1 MEVGYPLPPPP
12 EAQPEY
18 VPEGPQYVEMSTPVD
33 EDSWVYSRFALPM
46 LLWVF
51 LWILALFCLT
61 FWQQTGDIKNQYN
74 GLPRFPILRSTQGT
88 HEAGQPTS
96 LRSVRIASCFFGII
110 AIFGAFVIYFLRPKQ
125 SVRQGANFGCAFLLF
140 LCSVLA
146 WVAFGI
152 AMANFQNQQ
161 TCPYNRRFTG
171 QKCVFHT
178 AYAIA
183 AATLDAAVGVGAI
196 ISLLLLAY
204 NTKAN
209 HWVRGPNNWEEA
221 QQDAVETTKERV
233 PGEVVQRNVGY
244 VRRMLTGLALL
255 GTLLCLIAL
264 VAFIILLHEE
274 REHSIIM
281 GPRGRGDRKNVADS
295 NLPFEYPGW
304 KTINTR
310 IRYSL
315 SGIGLGAILLNFLT
329 FRSKTIAYIFAFLY
343 FATAVLAMVAFGFDV
358 HELRWANDLT
368 CPAAPDGLGQDC
380 TQGQFI
386 ATAVLDF
393 FVFIWLIVY
402 IVVEYVI
409 NPTPQC
415 QHCDRAYE
423 LSELMKH
430 EAVECGARPVRCEVC
445 AKTMTKKQFD
455 EHKSSCSS
463 DHVRCKNCKVM
474 VPKWGVKAHQE
485 ECPRWP
491 VECNM
496 CDGTF
501 QRMDMPHHVTICP
514 NRPTSCD
521 ACGETFR
528 SKDIAAHRALC
539 GEVLVRCELC
549 DDIMQRFR
557 LQQHTQN
564 ECPKRIVEC
573 DKCGE
578 SVTMFRWERHQQK
591 ECSC

>member
-233 PGEVVQRNVGY
+233 PGEVVQRNV
-244 VRRMLTGLALL
+244 
-255 GTLLCLIAL
+255 
-264 VAFIILLHEE
+264 
-274 REHSIIM
+274 
-281 GPRGRGDRKNVADS
+281 
-295 NLPFEYPGW
+295 
-304 KTINTR
+304 
-310 IRYSL
+310 
-315 SGIGLGAILLNFLT
+315 FLT